1 LSPFHQ
7 QLKGRQTDSYTWWQH
22 KQVLHSPL
30 KMILMYK
37 LTTKNV
43 LSYFYR
49 NLLFYW
55 TASLENCKT
64 QSMLCMSEEWNHW
77 KITQSFSL
85 SLKFKRRHKM
95 DLKDRLLKPSAGFIR
110 EYLQYNLGNGKSCFK
125 GRSTQTTR
133 LDAQVTQI
141 INVPHTNPSNYNQDV
156 LNVIF

>member
-1 LSPFHQ
+1 
-7 QLKGRQTDSYTWWQH
+7 
-22 KQVLHSPL
+22 
-30 KMILMYK
+30 
-37 LTTKNV
+37 
-43 LSYFYR
+43 
-49 NLLFYW
+49 
-55 TASLENCKT
+55 
-64 QSMLCMSEEWNHW
+64 
-77 KITQSFSL
+77 
-85 SLKFKRRHKM
+85 M